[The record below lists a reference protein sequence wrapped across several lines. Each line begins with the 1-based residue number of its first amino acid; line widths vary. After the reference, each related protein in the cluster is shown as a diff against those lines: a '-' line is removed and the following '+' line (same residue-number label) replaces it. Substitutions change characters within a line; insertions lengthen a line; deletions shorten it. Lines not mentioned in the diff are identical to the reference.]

1 MVDAAPLT
9 NNINFKKIY
18 YAIYYFPCNSF
29 NKHNCAA
36 IRRLTQ
42 INHNL

>member
-18 YAIYYFPCNSF
+18 YAIYYLYCNSF
-29 NKHNCAA
+29 NKHNSAA
-36 IRRLTQ
+36 ICRLTQ
-42 INHNL
+42 LNYNL